1 LNDLE
6 YQYEDIDSQNMNFV
20 DLCTGWGRLI
30 FKVALDSKLQFLTY
44 DGIDINLPC
53 KSRFEEL
60 ATVHK
65 LFDFKIQYLEKD
77 LLEFDRE
84 KMYALI
90 TASWA
95 LGFFNEQ
102 QIK

>member
-1 LNDLE
+1 MNDLE

-77 LLEFDRE
+77 LLEFDHE